1 LTSFIISDNVQF
13 VSEVWD
19 NMHNWMDNPKKRK
32 AAIKMLKEFKSMTH
46 NQYWLTDDEELFIDQ
61 ISHMIESCC

>member
-1 LTSFIISDNVQF
+1 MTSFIISDNVQF
-13 VSEVWD
+13 VTEVWD

-32 AAIKMLKEFKSMTH
+32 AAIKMLKEFKSITH

-61 ISHMIESCC
+61 LTHTIESCC

>member
-1 LTSFIISDNVQF
+1 MTSFIISDNVQF

-61 ISHMIESCC
+61 LTHTIESCC

>member
-61 ISHMIESCC
+61 LTHTIESCC

>member
-1 LTSFIISDNVQF
+1 MTGFIISDNVQF

-61 ISHMIESCC
+61 LTHTIESCC